1 LASSHRLNEYKGK
14 REMKTYVVELV
25 RVFEVQSDEELDWHE
40 VIMEDEKLY
49 HANNSGLEKVMLVSA
64 EVSVIDVVD
73 ELKRDD

>member
-1 LASSHRLNEYKGK
+1 
-14 REMKTYVVELV
+14 MKTYVVELV
-25 RVFEVQSDEELDWHE
+25 RVFEIQSDEELDWHE

-73 ELKRDD
+73 ELKGDD